1 MSTTTASKVEE
12 AHRLAIDRTRGLLS
26 TYAERAAQI
35 LQELAEYGDN
45 ERIRLSA
52 VNSIL
57 DRVGVVAPMEVKVTA
72 SPEEHQL
79 IRGEAEQVL
88 ERIKANAEKQAER
101 SRPKELATLMVL
113 ESEGDEVDASS
124 S

>member
-1 MSTTTASKVEE
+1 
-12 AHRLAIDRTRGLLS
+12 
-26 TYAERAAQI
+26 
-35 LQELAEYGDN
+35 
-45 ERIRLSA
+45 
-52 VNSIL
+52 
-57 DRVGVVAPMEVKVTA
+57 MEVKVTA